1 MLRHTLNTECEHH
14 RATDRLSRRSSA
26 LVMHLLEQ
34 RRMNFMRI
42 LWHSEEALCNG
53 TSPAEGTVGLDL

>member
-1 MLRHTLNTECEHH
+1 
-14 RATDRLSRRSSA
+14 
-26 LVMHLLEQ
+26 MHLLEQ